1 MKKLIIIFLILLFLG
16 GGGFA
21 AWWFF
26 LKPAGGEEEIVEA
39 PPEIPSAFLEF
50 PPTVIPLIKEGVVTH
65 HVTVKITLE
74 VAEGEDFINTERW
87 QIRLKNDFIA
97 ELHALYNYRY
107 FTQDGYANEKII
119 KRLSVA
125 AGKVMGEGVVRSVE
139 LSVEGISKPSN
150 S

>member
-21 AWWFF
+21 GWWFF
-26 LKPAGGEEEIVEA
+26 LKPSDTEEEVVEA

-74 VAEGEDFINTERW
+74 VAEGDDLINTERW
-87 QIRLKNDFIA
+87 QIRLQNDFIA
-97 ELHALYNYRY
+97 ELHSLYNYRY
-107 FTQDGYANEKII
+107 FTANGYTSDKIT
-119 KRLSVA
+119 KRLQNA
-125 AGKVMGEGVVRSVE
+125 ADKVMGKGVIRGVE
-139 LSVEGISKPSN
+139 LIVEGIAKPSN